1 MHSHLKE
8 NGVIDGGAIMCRCI
22 YRNSTSIKWKLC
34 NIILFAE
41 QHRIYRMYS
50 SIIEFDLS
58 WEMCV
63 SRLHTKAVFCYV
75 FLVPILNCPSE
86 IHIKD
91 VCVTSNNTQP
101 IQRFRIA
108 VSVAVD
114 DDDINALAHVH
125 KYNLCCVANM
135 ERVKASSLIVMK
147 IICVHCTLKHI

>member
-1 MHSHLKE
+1 
-8 NGVIDGGAIMCRCI
+8 
-22 YRNSTSIKWKLC
+22 
-34 NIILFAE
+34 
-41 QHRIYRMYS
+41 MYS

-63 SRLHTKAVFCYV
+63 SRLYTKAVFRYV

-91 VCVTSNNTQP
+91 VCVTSNNAQR

-108 VSVAVD
+108 VAVD
-114 DDDINALAHVH
+114 DDDINALAHVF

-135 ERVKASSLIVMK
+135 ERVKESSLIVMK
-147 IICVHCTLKHI
+147 IICVHCTLKHICSTTRVKARRVLVD